1 MGKIY
6 SYFSY
11 PYKYEYILRIIE
23 ITAPFLAASYTSFY
37 SLGEKKYTKSLR
49 EFMSIGIIPLSF
61 FAALRHFFFF
71 GKAKYFELDGV
82 GANLGLGIAGIVAL
96 CKNSSNETLGAIFVA
111 SVVYMIINT
120 ISWILYRKNSSEKY
134 FMVGSSIVIIALTI
148 YFTYIAYNEKTDFDE
163 DF

>member
-11 PYKYEYILRIIE
+11 PSSYEYILRIIE
-23 ITAPFLAASYTSFY
+23 ITAPFLAASYTAFY
-37 SLGEKKYTKSLR
+37 SLGEKKYTKSLK
-49 EFMSIGIIPLSF
+49 EFMAIGIIPLSF
-61 FAALRHFFFF
+61 LAALRHFFFF

-82 GANLGLGIAGIVAL
+82 GANLGLGVAGIVAL

-111 SVVYMIINT
+111 SAVYMIINI

-134 FMVGSSIVIIALTI
+134 FMVCSSMAITALTI
-148 YFTYIAYNEKTDFDE
+148 YFAYIAYHEKTDFDQ

>member
-11 PYKYEYILRIIE
+11 PSSYEYILRIIE

-37 SLGEKKYTKSLR
+37 SLGEKKYTKSLK
-49 EFMSIGIIPLSF
+49 EFMAIGIIPLSF
-61 FAALRHFFFF
+61 LAALRHFFFF

-82 GANLGLGIAGIVAL
+82 GANLGLGVAGIVAL

-111 SVVYMIINT
+111 SAVYMIINT

-134 FMVGSSIVIIALTI
+134 FMVS
-148 YFTYIAYNEKTDFDE
+148 
-163 DF
+163 

>member
-11 PYKYEYILRIIE
+11 PSNYEYILRIIE
-23 ITAPFLAASYTSFY
+23 ITTPFLAASYTAFY
-37 SLGEKKYTKSLR
+37 SLGEKKYTKSLK
-49 EFMSIGIIPLSF
+49 EFMAIGIIPLSF
-61 FAALRHFFFF
+61 LAAIRHFFFI

-111 SVVYMIINT
+111 SAVYMIINA

-134 FMVGSSIVIIALTI
+134 FMVVTSLVITGLTI
-148 YFTYIAYNEKTDFDE
+148 YFTYIAYHEKTDPNE

>member
-11 PYKYEYILRIIE
+11 PSSYEYILRIIE

-37 SLGEKKYTKSLR
+37 SLGEKKYTKSLK
-49 EFMSIGIIPLSF
+49 EFMAIGIIPLSF
-61 FAALRHFFFF
+61 LAAIRHFFFI

-82 GANLGLGIAGIVAL
+82 GANLGIGVAGIVAL

-111 SVVYMIINT
+111 SAVYMIINAL
-120 ISWILYRKNSSEKY
+120 SWILYRKNSSEKY
-134 FMVGSSIVIIALTI
+134 FMVSSCLAITGMTI
-148 YFTYIAYNEKTDFDE
+148 YFAYVAYHEKTDPDQ

>member
-11 PYKYEYILRIIE
+11 PSSYEYILRIIE
-23 ITAPFLAASYTSFY
+23 ITAPFLAASYTAFY
-37 SLGEKKYTKSLR
+37 SLGEKKYTKSLK
-49 EFMSIGIIPLSF
+49 EFMAIGIIPLSF
-61 FAALRHFFFF
+61 LAAIRHFFFF

-82 GANLGLGIAGIVAL
+82 GANLGLGVAGIVAL

-111 SVVYMIINT
+111 SAVYMIINI

-134 FMVGSSIVIIALTI
+134 FMVGSSIAITALII
-148 YFTYIAYNEKTDFDE
+148 YFTYIAYHQKTDFDQ